1 MSNPINYEELAQS
14 ILTLIDDYPKEFGDT
29 PFIIMVNSRTFDEIT
44 RYLPEL
50 DVTFVTHPQIQ
61 YGDVVALPVDR
72 VKSMLRRLDALD
84 NEQCGSSSKSS

>member
-14 ILTLIDDYPKEFGDT
+14 ILTLIDDYPKEFGGT
-29 PFIIMVNSRTFDEIT
+29 PSIIMINPRTFDEIT

-61 YGDVVALPVDR
+61 YGDVVALPADSVE
-72 VKSMLRRLDALD
+72 SMLRRLDALTESEAG
-84 NEQCGSSSKSS
+84 NGE

>member
-14 ILTLIDDYPKEFGDT
+14 ILTLIDDYPKEFGGT
-29 PFIIMVNSRTFDEIT
+29 PSIIMINPRTFDEIT

-61 YGDVVALPVDR
+61 CGDVVALPVDR
-72 VKSMLRRLDALD
+72 VKSTLRRLDALD
-84 NEQCGSSSKSS
+84 SEQCGSS